1 MKKHRA
7 KQSTKVDDGDDAK
20 EKKPFKKKSIRMI
33 RLQSY
38 RTRNNE
44 CKA

>member
-7 KQSTKVDDGDDAK
+7 KQSTKVDDDDAK
-20 EKKPFKKKSIRMI
+20 EKSFKKSICMI

-44 CKA
+44 CKV